1 MYWVFLLRVRS
12 SHRGLCLTQLLL
24 QDLFLECLFL
34 RCGLCGRLE
43 SGLWLCRLCGWG
55 RLWLRSLPL
64 HGLCLECL
72 GEGLLG
78 LEGLEGGVCLGE
90 GLFGLALDGVGFGEE
105 AGGVA
110 DAEFFEEFFGG
121 LVPVVA
127 TDDAF
132 LGEDGE

>member
-1 MYWVFLLRVRS
+1 M
-12 SHRGLCLTQLLL
+12 
-24 QDLFLECLFL
+24 
-34 RCGLCGRLE
+34 
-43 SGLWLCRLCGWG
+43 
-55 RLWLRSLPL
+55 
-64 HGLCLECL
+64 
-72 GEGLLG
+72 
-78 LEGLEGGVCLGE
+78 GE

-121 LVPVVA
+121 LVPVIA